1 MSKRTTPT
9 IIPTKLARTQFDSLL
24 RQITQ
29 KNARFVITKGGEPT
43 AVLLGVRDLDDMLEE
58 LDPAFQRSLKLGAH
72 EHRAG
77 KAVPLREYLKR
88 RSVRR
93 RAS

>member
-9 IIPTKLARTQFDSLL
+9 IISTKLARTQFDSLL
-24 RQITQ
+24 RKITQ
-29 KNARFVITKGGEPT
+29 EKSRFLITKGGKPT

-58 LDPAFQRSLKLGAH
+58 LDPAFQRSLKLSAH

-77 KAVPLREYLKR
+77 KAVPLREFIR
-88 RSVRR
+88 T
-93 RAS
+93 

>member
-58 LDPAFQRSLKLGAH
+58 LDPAFQSSLRLAVD

-77 KAVPLREYLKR
+77 KAVPLREYLKKR
-88 RSVRR
+88 TVRR